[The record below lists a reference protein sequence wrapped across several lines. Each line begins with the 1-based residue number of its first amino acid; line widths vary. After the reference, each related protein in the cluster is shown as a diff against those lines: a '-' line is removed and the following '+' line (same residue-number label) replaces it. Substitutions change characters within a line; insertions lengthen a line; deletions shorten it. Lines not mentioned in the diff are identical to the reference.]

1 MLLLRIDDIVS
12 GTKKASGKEGSQSGA
27 APTTTPE
34 DWSPV
39 PTQQT
44 NYTSCGPLKMH
55 NSELA
60 HGTLSRR
67 LQFQHWETGFET
79 LDYNLHVRTEW
90 SFCGSWY
97 RCSRTEQ
104 SNQYWNLEF
113 RIMST
118 SKFKAYCWQNGTQ
131 NRKRSLLEL
140 RTINVNSEQSSGS
153 DHSWFS
159 RRHRVLMLVE
169 SLKSTSEAKARGA
182 TEGNYSFSSV
192 TQTFLVRYN
201 SIFNQK
207 HESNISNWNHSL
219 EKRSQLCPHPAMSD
233 YDACLRMQSLIDWLC
248 QLL

>member
-55 NSELA
+55 NPELA

-118 SKFKAYCWQNGTQ
+118 SKFKTYCWQNGTQ

-159 RRHRVLMLVE
+159 RQHRDLMLVE
-169 SLKSTSEAKARGA
+169 SLKSTSEAKESTVRKKM
-182 TEGNYSFSSV
+182 V
-192 TQTFLVRYN
+192 TGTFTYN
-201 SIFNQK
+201 ALRTKTLNERIKTQRKIVS
-207 HESNISNWNHSL
+207 HSNST
-219 EKRSQLCPHPAMSD
+219 RAM
-233 YDACLRMQSLIDWLC
+233 
-248 QLL
+248 LLG

>member
-27 APTTTPE
+27 APTTTTPE

-67 LQFQHWETGFET
+67 LQFQQWETGFET

-118 SKFKAYCWQNGTQ
+118 SKFKTYCDRTGHRTENGHFLNYARSTSIVSRAADQ
-131 NRKRSLLEL
+131 IIPGLVGDIEFWCSWKVWKAQVKRRLEVQL
-140 RTINVNSEQSSGS
+140 RATIAS
-153 DHSWFS
+153 
-159 RRHRVLMLVE
+159 RVLRRLFLCVVTRY
-169 SLKSTSEAKARGA
+169 STKSMNQIYLIEITLWRSEV
-182 TEGNYSFSSV
+182 NYV
-192 TQTFLVRYN
+192 HTRPWAIMMHAYVCRV
-201 SIFNQK
+201 
-207 HESNISNWNHSL
+207 W
-219 EKRSQLCPHPAMSD
+219 
-233 YDACLRMQSLIDWLC
+233 
-248 QLL
+248 